1 MTCDL
6 SRSIFT
12 NEPRRSMFYAISMT
26 IPHLTATEQ
35 AHIERLERME
45 GRLSHGMKELA

>member
-1 MTCDL
+1 MIRDL
-6 SRSIFT
+6 SRPIFN
-12 NEPRRSMFYAISMT
+12 NEPQRSMFYAASMT